1 MHHGAHVHIGAKG
14 HRGFGFVEYQEADD
28 AQHAMDNM
36 NDSELFGRVLK
47 VNIAKPNAMKAKAG

>member
-1 MHHGAHVHIGAKG
+1 
-14 HRGFGFVEYQEADD
+14 VEYSEPED

-36 NDSELFGRVLK
+36 NDSELFGRILK